1 MTKLLQFLFINL
13 RSDKEQSG
21 STTKSNLNLKKH
33 IADQIEFIKVNEVI
47 KNFIHLLKNCS
58 EDFQLNRYEIVNR
71 LKLLLNNLDKNKLNK
86 ADALEILG
94 EILNED
100 TIFGRRRI
108 LGDYSKN
115 AICSYWIEMIR
126 SPVLLTHV
134 FPASLLSVRS
144 AQQSNLSEDSPE
156 VSSCF
161 MHIER
166 LVEEV
171 LKTMFDNAFYPSVQ
185 EKCIELITYL
195 IDQLFPEGPDLTDNV
210 PIGNISPLAKRVQE
224 NKLRILLRIL
234 DCASLKLSSIRH
246 IFEEIDDFVTKKLGH
261 RITKKEL
268 PEPLKFEHMQLNSLG
283 VSVAESADWP
293 KEAVAFI

>member
-13 RSDKEQSG
+13 RSDKDQSG
-21 STTKSNLNLKKH
+21 STTKSNANLKKH

-134 FPASLLSVRS
+134 FPSSLLSVRS

-156 VSSCF
+156 VSACF
-161 MHIER
+161 SHIER
-166 LVEEV
+166 LVE
-171 LKTMFDNAFYPSVQ
+171 
-185 EKCIELITYL
+185 
-195 IDQLFPEGPDLTDNV
+195 
-210 PIGNISPLAKRVQE
+210 
-224 NKLRILLRIL
+224 
-234 DCASLKLSSIRH
+234 
-246 IFEEIDDFVTKKLGH
+246 
-261 RITKKEL
+261 
-268 PEPLKFEHMQLNSLG
+268 
-283 VSVAESADWP
+283 
-293 KEAVAFI
+293 